1 MKRGPIIAIDGPA
14 GSGKSTLARLLAE
27 KLCFTYID
35 TGAMYRAVALKAI
48 KNNIKL
54 TDEKMVSKIAD
65 NIKIEFSADD
75 NNQRVYAD
83 GDDVTLKIR
92 NEEVGKGASVV
103 SAYSGVRN
111 AMLIKQREMGKSGG
125 VVMEGRDIGTVIF
138 PNANIK
144 FFLAASAEERGR
156 RRHLELEEKGENVE
170 RDRIVED
177 IRKRD
182 NKDASREIAPLR
194 RADDSIVI
202 DTTGISI
209 DEVVENMLQEI
220 DKHWQIADD

>member
-1 MKRGPIIAIDGPA
+1 MCV
-14 GSGKSTLARLLAE
+14 LLIWKIQKKAE
-27 KLCFTYID
+27 
-35 TGAMYRAVALKAI
+35 A
-48 KNNIKL
+48 
-54 TDEKMVSKIAD
+54 
-65 NIKIEFSADD
+65 NIKIEFASDG

-83 GDDVTLKIR
+83 GEDITSRIR
-92 NEEVGKGASVV
+92 DEEVGNGASVV

-125 VVMEGRDIGTVIF
+125 VVMEGRDIGTVGF

-202 DTTGISI
+202 
-209 DEVVENMLQEI
+209 
-220 DKHWQIADD
+220 